1 MAQKWPG
8 ETKTIMKTIALKNG
22 TVIFVEQI
30 AFIHV
35 QPSMSDTVKAAEIH
49 VHFPAALSGPK
60 GSRSMRTVIGDDS
73 SQDFMDQLEKHGV
86 ECTHLRSR
94 YAEMSK

>member
-1 MAQKWPG
+1 
-8 ETKTIMKTIALKNG
+8 MKTIALKNG
-22 TVIFVEQI
+22 TVIFLEQI

-35 QPSMSDTVKAAEIH
+35 QPAASDTPKKPEIH

-60 GSRSMRTVIGDDS
+60 GSRSMRTVIGDDG

-86 ECTHLRSR
+86 ECAHLRSR
-94 YAEMSK
+94 YAELSK